1 MSPNQNT
8 RQGYYGSDEARDF
21 QSFENGSGRGD
32 LSNRSGG
39 KASRKR
45 KKPLSKKQKLL
56 LMIGGAALLVVLL
69 VTVIVLLLS
78 GGDDITYDNTSYLVY
93 TDEKGEY
100 HVLVNGDEVEHEFHG
115 DVELIPARDRSFA
128 YVLDRT
134 SSGVRIYVLDGTDM
148 QRVAPKPVDDVV
160 AFADLE
166 PGVIYLRDN
175 AYMFFSEEAGEH
187 SLAKEDEQAPKN
199 FMISGDASTVI
210 YSATDPDNSKEYL
223 YIFYDETNHRT
234 RANLTPVAVSN
245 YGDYVYA
252 CGVVKGEKLLIH
264 MDPKNPDKPLNVPD
278 STGFD
283 DSRAPIL
290 NAEGDEILYY
300 TAEGYTMLYQ
310 AVDGESHTIG
320 RGILTPVIIDP
331 DIAVPETF
339 KKSYLMGEDPSAVD
353 STEVTYFVSKKYEGS
368 AIANF
373 HGKFSPDGDYFY
385 YVNRSGTLIQMDLT
399 DDTYPKK
406 SLGLTDVV
414 DFVITEKGNIYSLND
429 NNELYFRKV
438 SSGKNTS
445 LSWDATEINFY
456 SYANTLFFAEKESEN
471 LNVWSSEEGSNQEKV
486 KMDKIQ
492 ITKVPFFSHPNSK
505 RCYVYY
511 VDPSSGN
518 WQLYYTKNG
527 KSYDLLADRCTDI
540 YLDGVRLSDR

>member
-8 RQGYYGSDEARDF
+8 REGYYGSDEARDF

-32 LSNRSGG
+32 LSSRSGG
-39 KASRKR
+39 KFARKKR
-45 KKPLSKKQKLL
+45 KPLTKKQKLL
-56 LMIGGAALLVVLL
+56 LMIGGAAVLVVIL

-78 GGDDITYDNTSYLVY
+78 AGKDIVYENNSYLVY
-93 TDEKGEY
+93 TDDKGEY
-100 HVLVNGDEVEHEFHG
+100 HVLVNGDEVEHEFQG
-115 DVELIPARDRSFA
+115 NVELTPARDRSFA

-148 QRVAPKPVDDVV
+148 QRVAPKPVDDVI
-160 AFADLE
+160 ALAELE

-175 AYMFFSEEAGEH
+175 SYMFFSEDAGEH
-187 SLAKEDEQAPKN
+187 TIAKKDEQNPRD
-199 FMISGDASTVI
+199 FIISGDASTVI
-210 YSATDPDNSKEYL
+210 YSATDSNSKEYL
-223 YIFYDETNHRT
+223 YLFYDEENHRT
-234 RANLTPVAVSN
+234 IANITPVAVSN

-252 CGVVKGEKLLIH
+252 CGVVKGEKVLIH
-264 MDPKNPDKPLNVPD
+264 LDPKNPDKPANVPD
-278 STGFD
+278 SEGFD
-283 DSRAPIL
+283 GTRAPVL
-290 NAEGDEILYY
+290 NAQGDEILYY

-310 AVDGESHTIG
+310 AEDGENHVIG
-320 RGILTPVIIDP
+320 KAILSPVIIDP
-331 DIAVPETF
+331 DVAVPETF
-339 KKSYLMGEDPSAVD
+339 KKSYLMGEDPSSAD
-353 STEVTYFVSKKYEGS
+353 NTEMTYYVSKRYEGD

-373 HGKFSPDGDYFY
+373 HGKFSPDGEYFY
-385 YVNRSGTLIQMDLT
+385 YVNKSGTLIQMDLT

-429 NNELYFRKV
+429 NDELYFRKV

-445 LSWDATEINFY
+445 ISWDATEINFY
-456 SYANTLFFAEKESEN
+456 SYANTLFFAEKETKD
-471 LNVWSSEEGSNQEKV
+471 LNIWSSEEGSTQEKV

-492 ITKVPFFSHPNSK
+492 ITKVPSFSHTNSK

-511 VDPSSGN
+511 TDPSSGN

-540 YLDGVRLSDR
+540 YLNGVKLSDR